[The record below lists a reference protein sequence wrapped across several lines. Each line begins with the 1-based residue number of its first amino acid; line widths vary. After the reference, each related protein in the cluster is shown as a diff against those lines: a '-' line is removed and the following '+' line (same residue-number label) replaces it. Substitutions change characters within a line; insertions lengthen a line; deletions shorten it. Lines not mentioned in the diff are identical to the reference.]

1 MIELQRYLTHL
12 PGHDGQ
18 PSAEFGWNADCQAS
32 FGHGVQT
39 AQAWLDDANSGW
51 LWANLLLE
59 RQLYPPGAQRHA
71 FELGFLS
78 RIHQRLCSPLG
89 GEHQA
94 LRTDLRL

>member
-1 MIELQRYLTHL
+1 MIELQRHLTHL
-12 PGHDGQ
+12 PAHDGQ
-18 PSAEFGWNADCQAS
+18 PAADFGWSADCQAS

-89 GEHQA
+89 GDHRA
-94 LRTDLRL
+94 KRTEFRL

>member
-1 MIELQRYLTHL
+1 MIEQQRYLTRL
-12 PGHDGQ
+12 SAHDGH
-18 PSAEFGWNADCQAS
+18 PGAEFGWNEQNQES
-32 FGHGVQT
+32 FLHGVQQ

-59 RQLYPPGAQRHA
+59 RQLFPPGAQRHA

-89 GEHQA
+89 GGHQA
-94 LRTDLRL
+94 RRTELQL

>member
-12 PGHDGQ
+12 PAHDGQ
-18 PSAEFGWNADCQAS
+18 PPAEFGWNADCQAS

-78 RIHQRLCSPLG
+78 RIHQRLCSLIG
-89 GEHQA
+89 GGHQA
-94 LRTDLRL
+94 LRTELRL

>member
-1 MIELQRYLTHL
+1 MAERHITHL
-12 PGHDGQ
+12 PAHDGH
-18 PSAEFGWNADCQAS
+18 PGAKFGWNEQSQAS
-32 FGHGVQT
+32 FIHGVQQ

-59 RQLYPPGAQRHA
+59 RQLFPPGAQRHA

-94 LRTDLRL
+94 RRTELQL

>member
-12 PGHDGQ
+12 PSHDEQ
-18 PSAEFGWNADCQAS
+18 PPASFGWNADCQVS
-32 FGHGVQT
+32 FDHGVQT
-39 AQAWLDDANSGW
+39 AQAWLDNPNSGW
-51 LWANLLLE
+51 LWANLLME

-94 LRTDLRL
+94 LRTELRL

>member
-1 MIELQRYLTHL
+1 MNELQRHFTYL
-12 PGHDGQ
+12 PSHDGQ
-18 PSAEFGWNADCQAS
+18 PPAEFGWNADCQTS
-32 FGHGVQT
+32 FDHGVQT

-71 FELGFLS
+71 FETGFLS

-89 GEHQA
+89 GGHQA
-94 LRTDLRL
+94 LRTELRL

>member
-1 MIELQRYLTHL
+1 MIERQRHFTHL
-12 PGHDGQ
+12 PAHDGQ
-18 PSAEFGWNADCQAS
+18 PAAAFGWGENCQAS
-32 FGHGVQT
+32 FTDGAQQ

-59 RQLYPPGAQRHA
+59 RQLFPPGAQRHA

-89 GEHQA
+89 GGHLA
-94 LRTDLRL
+94 RRTKLQL

>member
-1 MIELQRYLTHL
+1 MARKRAPTTHDIV
-12 PGHDGQ
+12 PM
-18 PSAEFGWNADCQAS
+18 PSER
-32 FGHGVQT
+32 
-39 AQAWLDDANSGW
+39 W

-59 RQLYPPGAQRHA
+59 RQLFPPGAQRHA

-94 LRTDLRL
+94 RRTELQL